1 MGLDAYVEARA
12 RVAQAGA
19 RTRVAQSQR
28 PGERGRS
35 RPGHGSADT
44 RGGEPCRRALAGIPW
59 APQGGRVALPRR
71 YDPGSRTAGFRMA
84 DWGAAHEANN
94 PGGEEYNNGRFCPP
108 SVT

>member
-1 MGLDAYVEARA
+1 M
-12 RVAQAGA
+12 
-19 RTRVAQSQR
+19 
-28 PGERGRS
+28 
-35 RPGHGSADT
+35 
-44 RGGEPCRRALAGIPW
+44 
-59 APQGGRVALPRR
+59 ALPRR